1 MTKYFFNISLD
12 EVVKQLKTSFNGLSP
27 IEASNRLTHYGLN
40 VLTAKENKPAWVYFF
55 AQFKDFMILILMAAA
70 IISGFMGDIADTI
83 IILVIIL
90 LNALLGFSQEYKA
103 EKSMEALKKMSITT
117 AQVIR
122 EGQTKIIPS
131 EQLVPGDIIHLEAGN
146 IVPADIRFVE
156 IHSLSIDESSLTG
169 ESNAVHKKVTTI
181 DNKDVGLGDQ
191 LNMAFKGT
199 LVTSGRAVGLVVE
212 TGMKTEL
219 GKIAGLLQKEK
230 VLTPLQIR
238 MGQFGKNLSYIIL
251 LICLVLFI
259 SGLVRGEEPFKL
271 LLLSIS
277 LAVAAIPEAL
287 PALITIALSK
297 GAARLA
303 KRKALVRKLTA
314 VETLG
319 SVSFICTDKTGTIT
333 QNKMKVVEYF
343 EMTDLVLPFTDTPL
357 LLAMILNQDIQF
369 DSLGEPMGES
379 TELAIVKY
387 SLGQLTIPEFHE
399 LYQQF
404 PRVAE
409 IPFDSDRK
417 CMTTV
422 HIVGNQFL
430 VIVKGASET
439 IQRFLLDEVDKKF
452 LVKQS
457 NQWAEKGMR
466 IIAYGFKLLDQLPPT
481 IATYSLEFDLEWI
494 GHIGLMDPPRANVIK
509 VIQECK
515 NAGIKPVMITGD
527 HPATAKAIAM
537 QVGIMKENDLLM
549 LGTTLDHLSDE
560 QFKKQV
566 LEIAVYAR
574 VSPNQKLRIVN
585 ALQSNNH
592 FVAMTGDGVNDA
604 PSLKA
609 ANIGVAMGITGTDV
623 SKEAADIILLDD
635 GFATIVNAVKEGR
648 RIVDNIRKFIKYI
661 MTCNG
666 AEIWTIFLAPIL
678 GMPIPL
684 LPIHILWIN
693 LVTDGLPALALAN
706 EKAEVDIMKR
716 PPRNATESL
725 FADGLGYH
733 ILWVGLLMAGVTLAT
748 QAYAMKN
755 DSAHWQTMVFTVLS
769 FAQLGHVLA
778 VRSDKTFLF
787 KQGIFSNT
795 LLLLSVLFTFC
806 LQLAVIYIPYL
817 NELLK
822 TQPLSLK
829 ELGFCILMAMIVFH
843 AVELEKL
850 IKRL

>member
-1 MTKYFFNISLD
+1 MIKNFFNIGLD
-12 EVVKQLKTSFNGLSP
+12 EVIKQLKTSLNGLSP

-40 VLTAKENKPAWVYFF
+40 VLIAKENKPAWVYFF
-55 AQFKDFMILILMAAA
+55 AQFKDFMILILIAAA
-70 IISGFMGDIADTI
+70 IVSGFMGDIADTI

-103 EKSMEALKKMSITT
+103 EKSMEALKKMSVTT

-122 EGQTKIIPS
+122 DGQPEIIPS
-131 EQLVPGDIIHLEAGN
+131 EQLVSGDLIHLEAGN
-146 IVPADIRFVE
+146 MVPADIRLVE

-169 ESNAVHKKVTTI
+169 ESNAVHKKVSTI
-181 DNKDVGLGDQ
+181 DNEDIALGDQ

-199 LVTSGRAVGLVVE
+199 LVTSGRAVGLVVA
-212 TGMKTEL
+212 TGMETEL
-219 GKIAGLLQKEK
+219 GKIAGLLQEEK
-230 VLTPLQIR
+230 VKTPLQIR

-251 LICLVLFI
+251 LICLALFV

-303 KRKALVRKLTA
+303 KRKALVRKLPA

-333 QNKMKVVEYF
+333 QNKMKVVEHF
-343 EMTDLVLPFTDTPL
+343 EKNDLALPFTDTPL

-369 DSLGEPMGES
+369 DSLEEPMGES
-379 TELAIVKY
+379 TELALVKY
-387 SLGQLTIPEFHE
+387 ALDQLAISEFHQ

-404 PRVAE
+404 PRIAE

-422 HIVGNQFL
+422 HTVGNQFL
-430 VIVKGASET
+430 VIVKGAGET
-439 IQRFLLDEVDKKF
+439 IQSFLSDEADKKL

-457 NQWAEKGMR
+457 DQWAEKGMR
-466 IIAYGFKLLDQLPPT
+466 IIAYGFKLLDQLPQN
-481 IATYSLEFDLEWI
+481 IALESIAFDLEWI
-494 GHIGLMDPPRANVIK
+494 GNIGLMDPPRTNVIK

-537 QVGIMKENDLLM
+537 QVGIMKENDMVM
-549 LGTTLDHLSDE
+549 LGTALDHLSDE

-574 VSPNQKLRIVN
+574 VSPNQKLRIVK

-666 AEIWTIFLAPIL
+666 AEIWTMLLAPIL

-748 QAYAMKN
+748 QAYALYN
-755 DSAHWQTMVFTVLS
+755 ESAHWQTMVFTVLS

-806 LQLAVIYIPYL
+806 LQLAVIYIPFL
-817 NELLK
+817 NQLLK
-822 TQPLSLK
+822 TQPLSLQ

>member
-27 IEASNRLTHYGLN
+27 IEASNRLTQYGLN

-122 EGQTKIIPS
+122 EGQTEIIPS
-131 EQLVPGDIIHLEAGN
+131 EHLVPGDIIHLEAGN

-181 DNKDVGLGDQ
+181 DNEDVALGDQ

-219 GKIAGLLQKEK
+219 GKIADLLQKEK

-251 LICLVLFI
+251 LICLVLLI

-333 QNKMKVVEYF
+333 QNKMKVVEHF

-387 SLGQLTIPEFHE
+387 ALGQLTIPEFHE

-422 HIVGNQFL
+422 HTVGNQFL
-430 VIVKGASET
+430 VIVKGAGET
-439 IQRFLLDEVDKKF
+439 IQSFLSDEADKKL

-457 NQWAEKGMR
+457 DQWAEKGMR
-466 IIAYGFKLLDQLPPT
+466 IIAYGFKLLDQLPQK
-481 IATYSLEFDLEWI
+481 IAPESIAFDLEWI

-537 QVGIMKENDLLM
+537 QVGIMKENDLVM

-574 VSPNQKLRIVN
+574 VSPNQKLRIVK

-666 AEIWTIFLAPIL
+666 AEIWTMFLAPIL

-716 PPRNATESL
+716 PPRNVTESL

-748 QAYAMKN
+748 QAYALYN
-755 DSAHWQTMVFTVLS
+755 ESAHWQTMVFTVLS

-806 LQLAVIYIPYL
+806 LQLAVIYIPFL
-817 NELLK
+817 NQLLK
-822 TQPLSLK
+822 TQPLSLQ